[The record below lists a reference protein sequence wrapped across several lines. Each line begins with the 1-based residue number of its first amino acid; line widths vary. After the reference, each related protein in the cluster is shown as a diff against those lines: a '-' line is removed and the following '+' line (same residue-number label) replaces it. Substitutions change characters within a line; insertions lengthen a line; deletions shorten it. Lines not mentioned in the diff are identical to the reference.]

1 MYKGSCIACGNILN
15 FFCNIFFSKSGPKLW
30 KNSQRVN
37 HPLPSFF
44 LPPYL
49 PPSLSLPAPI
59 SLSGQYYPITYP
71 AIYLYTPISY
81 LFPYPYMYN
90 ASILKHMAGE
100 PKEFKLP
107 SKCASHY
114 KWCEKRSHY
123 SALNLEQKAKRKQH
137 KTASNFIQKLNSFTC
152 LQRYKKYATQFI
164 KQERRTVRKSKVKS
178 KVQ

>member
-1 MYKGSCIACGNILN
+1 MDKGSCIACGNILN
-15 FFCNIFFSKSGPKLW
+15 FLCNIICFSKIGPKVW
-30 KNSQRVN
+30 KNSQRVK
-37 HPLPSFF
+37 HAPL
-44 LPPYL
+44 
-49 PPSLSLPAPI
+49 PSLSLF
-59 SLSGQYYPITYP
+59 LSGQYYPTTYP

-123 SALNLEQKAKRKQH
+123 SALNLEHKAKRKQH

-164 KQERRTVRKSKVKS
+164 KQEWRTVCKSKVKS